1 MSYMLAR
8 RIGVIR
14 KRGGRRAT
22 RCRTRMWLA
31 TSWRRELVPSLAAN
45 VWIQV
50 EESTRWGPFPQ
61 SGLHSQYPKVAGA
74 FRGQA
79 IWIHLTSTYRG
90 LMPYTT
96 IQYTNSSQTFND
108 IESTSLTPEI
118 SFKVN
123 VPKSLEIQTSIFHF
137 SQIHSSFPLLVAGC
151 QKHQPQ
157 SSQPFQMIKQYQ
169 SKLSL

>member
-1 MSYMLAR
+1 
-8 RIGVIR
+8 
-14 KRGGRRAT
+14 
-22 RCRTRMWLA
+22 
-31 TSWRRELVPSLAAN
+31 
-45 VWIQV
+45 
-50 EESTRWGPFPQ
+50 
-61 SGLHSQYPKVAGA
+61 
-74 FRGQA
+74 
-79 IWIHLTSTYRG
+79 
-90 LMPYTT
+90 MPYTT

-137 SQIHSSFPLLVAGC
+137 SQIHSSFPLLAVLLRAQYLRNIDYATLESFLQMVAGC

-157 SSQPFQMIKQYQ
+157 SSRPFQMIKQYQ